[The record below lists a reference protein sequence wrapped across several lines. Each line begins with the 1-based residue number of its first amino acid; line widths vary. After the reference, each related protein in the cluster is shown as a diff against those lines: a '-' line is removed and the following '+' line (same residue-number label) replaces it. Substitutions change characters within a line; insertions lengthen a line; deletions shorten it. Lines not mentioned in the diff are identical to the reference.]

1 MTRPW
6 FDGQMARLGGLRFP
20 PADLLTHWEALQD
33 MPDGALEAAVT
44 RSQKTRVDFP
54 TPADLR
60 QDADLAYRPAVDDV
74 EDRAVELDEPVTFTV
89 PQTGQTV
96 TVTREHRYYCERCSD
111 TGFASEWCGEDAPQ
125 RKPWMEFGNCGRY
138 GAHGNHELVSQ
149 CACWES
155 NQALVRKREA
165 QRKYAEAPGR
175 GQR

>member
-1 MTRPW
+1 MGVLEVAVLRAVAGGETGTRAGLAPEGAGGAMTRPW

-74 EDRAVELDEPVTFTV
+74 EDRAVELDEPVTF
-89 PQTGQTV
+89 
-96 TVTREHRYYCERCSD
+96 HRAAD
-111 TGFASEWCGEDAPQ
+111 G
-125 RKPWMEFGNCGRY
+125 GR
-138 GAHGNHELVSQ
+138 
-149 CACWES
+149 
-155 NQALVRKREA
+155 R
-165 QRKYAEAPGR
+165 
-175 GQR
+175 